1 MDDEDIHDLIG
12 VIYEAAS
19 APERWGDIVR
29 KIRLATHSHFGM
41 LWLGNPNCSVEEFA
55 ANQGNFLAFE
65 HENFSS
71 LSDFEGFVLR
81 RQDPSLTEPY
91 AQLAHRVPLR
101 RAVVGHE
108 FVPIDEFKKTEFY
121 HQVAAPAGNV
131 HLLGSIMSRRN
142 GRIDAI
148 TFYRPDKAWNYGPAE
163 LRLIDVFIPHIRRS
177 LSLYKE
183 LQKAG
188 LQAAVLQNSIDALT
202 SALILLNHNGK
213 VVFLNAAAGR
223 LLERTRGL
231 RVVRDRLCAARHVDT
246 LQLERLI
253 KEATGT
259 NGRRPIGGAVTIQ
272 QAFGEQSLQ
281 VAAAPLPLDN
291 EATLVSDLKAA
302 ALLIIHDPSEQSHV
316 PQTLIRSMFG
326 LTPAEARLLLAVSNG
341 QSLKEY
347 CDEHHVTH
355 NTART
360 HLRTVFA
367 KTSTSKQSDLVRL
380 TSGLSHSVAM
390 AEQ

>member
-1 MDDEDIHDLIG
+1 MDDEEVRDLIG
-12 VIYEAAS
+12 AIYEAAS

-148 TFYRPDKAWNYGPAE
+148 TFYRPDKAWNYGPEE

-213 VVFLNAAAGR
+213 VVFLNAAAER
-223 LLERTRGL
+223 LLKQCRGL
-231 RVVRDRLCAARHVDT
+231 YVRRNRLCAMRHADS
-246 LQLERLI
+246 LQLERLT
-253 KEATGT
+253 KEAIGK
-259 NGRRPIGGAVTIQ
+259 NGRRPVGGAVTIQ
-272 QAFGEQSLQ
+272 QGLGEQPLQ

-291 EATLVSDLKAA
+291 PGTIVSGLEAA
-302 ALLIIHDPSEQSHV
+302 AVLVIHNPSEQIHV
-316 PQTLIRSMFG
+316 PQEIICTMFG
-326 LTPAEARLLLAVSNG
+326 LTPAESQLLLALGNG
-341 QSLKEY
+341 QTLRQFS
-347 CDEHHVTH
+347 DEHRVTR

-360 HLRTVFA
+360 HLKSVFA
-367 KTSTSKQSDLVRL
+367 KTGTSKQSDLVRL
-380 TSGLSHSVAM
+380 LSVVTHSVTWSKR
-390 AEQ
+390 